1 MQDELRQYVHGII
14 QLGPAVTPTPKSVQ
28 PLSVTCRET

>member
-1 MQDELRQYVHGII
+1 MLDELREHVHGII
-14 QLGPAVTPTPKSVQ
+14 QLGPAATPTPKSVR